1 MKNLIRAG
9 QVSSVNPVRCTARV
23 TFLDRD
29 NLVSAELPVLQ
40 PCAAGNQFYSL
51 PDVGNSVLCLMLP
64 NDDCGGAGFI
74 LGSLYSDE
82 KKTPTDNQD
91 VSMIRFEDGT
101 TLSYDRNKHE
111 LNIKCVGDIKIN
123 GRNIYLND

>member
-9 QVSSVNPVRCTARV
+9 IVSAVNPATAKARV

-64 NDDCGGAGFI
+64 NADDGSGFI

-82 KKTPTDNQD
+82 KKPPTDNQE
-91 VSMIRFEDGT
+91 VSMIRFGDGT
-101 TLSYDRNKHE
+101 TISYNRKTHE
-111 LNIKCVGDIKIN
+111 LNINCVGDIKIN

>member
-64 NDDCGGAGFI
+64 NDDCGGTGFI

-82 KKTPTDNQD
+82 KKPPTDNQD
-91 VSMIRFEDGT
+91 VSMIRFDDDT
-101 TLSYDRNKHE
+101 TISYNRKTHE
-111 LNIKCVGDIKIN
+111 LRIDCVGKIFIN
-123 GRNIYLND
+123 GTEIHLND